1 MPATG
6 VSAVIINVAAVTPTK
21 AGYLTVFPSD
31 RSTPQASNINFVAG
45 LDVANQVIV
54 PIGAD
59 GKVILLSSSAGAT
72 DLIAD
77 VAGYF
82 TTAPSRPGGPS
93 TPCPPSS

>member
-1 MPATG
+1 
-6 VSAVIINVAAVTPTK
+6 VLNVTVTRAAG

-54 PIGAD
+54 PVGAD
-59 GKVILLSSSAGAT
+59 GRVVLLNSSPGAT

-77 VAGYF
+77 VAGYI
-82 TTAPSRPGGPS
+82 RG
-93 TPCPPSS
+93 